1 MDVQRRHSI
10 ESISRRLAEVR
21 AEGLPIV
28 SASAGIGLV
37 ARSAEAAGVDLLSI
51 QVTGL
56 SRHLGVPTTTT
67 LGNATNLTM
76 EAFAEIE
83 NVVERTP
90 LIGGIEATDGTRR
103 RVERTIEQYASL
115 GFDGISNFPTLG
127 TMLTWAEVRK
137 SVGEGIDREF
147 ELIRL
152 ARAAGLFT
160 LAHAY
165 TPEHA
170 GALAEAGADVV
181 VARCGPPAGG
191 YVGPAREHVSVPES
205 LQRVDE
211 ITTAVRA
218 ARHETFVLAHG
229 GPFATPEDT
238 RELYAETDVDG
249 IHGESA
255 IERIPLERHVA
266 SQVAAFKSQR
276 IRTTA

>member
-1 MDVQRRHSI
+1 MELQPHHTP
-10 ESISRRLAEVR
+10 ESITRRLAEVR
-21 AEGLPIV
+21 AGGQPIV
-28 SASAGIGLV
+28 SATAGIGLV
-37 ARSAEAAGVDLLSI
+37 ARSAEAAGVDLLSV

-56 SRHLGVPTTTT
+56 SRHLGVPTTST
-67 LGNATNLTM
+67 LGNATTLTM

-103 RVERTIEQYASL
+103 RLERTIEQYASL

-165 TPEHA
+165 TADHA
-170 GALAEAGADVV
+170 AALAEAGADVV
-181 VARCGPPAGG
+181 VARCGPTVGG
-191 YVGPAREHVSVPES
+191 LVGPPRGSVSLSDS
-205 LQRVDE
+205 LERVAE
-211 ITTAVRA
+211 ITVAVRA
-218 ARHETFVLAHG
+218 ARDDAFVLAHG
-229 GPFATPEDT
+229 GPFATPDDT
-238 RELYAETDVDG
+238 RELYAGTDVDG

-255 IERIPLERHVA
+255 IERLPLEHHVA
-266 SQVAAFKSQR
+266 TQVAAFKTQR